1 VPIKCIVF
9 DFMGVIFEDADD
21 TRDLLVP
28 YIQQRNKAIT
38 QEQIVDLYIEAS
50 LGHMLSADLW
60 QECGLGN
67 YYPAV
72 EKDYLDSCLRLDP
85 DFIATAEQ
93 LSQNYSLAVLS
104 NDVAEWNQYLRGK
117 YDMYRLFDAI
127 VVSGEVG
134 YRKPDPAIYNIL
146 LNRAMCLPENCLF
159 VDDMARNLVVA
170 SQMGIKTCLFARQP
184 YDGDFVP
191 DFEVRGFTEL
201 PTLLAGLSK

>member
-1 VPIKCIVF
+1 MPIKCIVF

-28 YIQQRNKAIT
+28 YIQQKNSAIT
-38 QEQIVDLYIEAS
+38 QEQIVDLYIETS

-72 EKDYLDSCLRLDP
+72 EKDYLDTCLKLDP
-85 DFIATAEQ
+85 DFIGVAEQ
-93 LSQNYSLAVLS
+93 LSQNYELAVLS
-104 NDVAEWNQYLRGK
+104 NDVAEWNQYLRAK
-117 YDMYRLFDAI
+117 YDLYRLFDAI

-134 YRKPDPAIYNIL
+134 HRKPDPAIYQIL

-159 VDDMARNLVVA
+159 IDDSPRNLRA
-170 SQMGIKTCLFARQP
+170 AAQMGIKTCLFVRQP
-184 YDGDFVP
+184 YGGDFKA
-191 DFEVRGFTEL
+191 DFEVSGFAEL
-201 PTLLAGLSK
+201 PP

>member
-1 VPIKCIVF
+1 MPIRCIVF

-28 YIQQRNKAIT
+28 YIQQRNDAIT
-38 QEQIVDLYIEAS
+38 QEQIVDLYIQTS

-104 NDVAEWNQYLRGK
+104 NDVAEWNQYLRTK

-127 VVSGEVG
+127 VISGEVG
-134 YRKPDPAIYNIL
+134 YRKPDAAIYQIL
-146 LNRAMCLPENCLF
+146 LNRAMCTAESCLF
-159 VDDMARNLVVA
+159 IDDSAKNLKAA
-170 SQMGIKTCLFARQP
+170 SEQGIKTCLFARQP
-184 YDGDFVP
+184 YTDDYKP
-191 DFEVRGFTEL
+191 DYQVNGFAALPPLLQEL
-201 PTLLAGLSK
+201 S